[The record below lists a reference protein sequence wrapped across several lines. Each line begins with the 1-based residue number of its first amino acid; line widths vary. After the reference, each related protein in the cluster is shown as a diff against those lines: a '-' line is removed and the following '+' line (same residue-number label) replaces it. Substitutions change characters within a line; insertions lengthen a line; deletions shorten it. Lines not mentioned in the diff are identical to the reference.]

1 MKKLMIAVAAVAMAV
16 AANAAVTKWTFTSTL
31 ALKDGYGKAANP
43 SYTPVEMKG
52 ATMYLLCSD
61 FTSQD
66 DLLTAIRQGKS
77 IEDYAL
83 KDTAGNVVKG
93 VTDSAGKISN
103 TSGVTFQSND
113 FLADG
118 TTAYNFYSAVLVDDY
133 IFLSA
138 DKNLKANTNPDLAK
152 TVTPA
157 ASTSANLIDKTGS
170 ASFSSGGW
178 YSTVPEPTSGLL
190 LLLGVAGLALRRR
203 RA

>member
-16 AANAAVTKWTFTSTL
+16 AANAATTQWGFTST
-31 ALKDGYGKAANP
+31 APLKAGYTGDGSSSAVM
-43 SYTPVEMKG
+43 SG

-83 KDTAGNVVKG
+83 KDTAGNIVKG
-93 VTDSAGKISN
+93 VTDSAGKIQAAN
-103 TSGVTFQSND
+103 VVNFYSND
-113 FLADG
+113 FKTDG
-118 TTAYNFYSAVLVDDY
+118 TYYNFYSAVLVDDY

-138 DKNLKANTNPDLAK
+138 DKNVQPNTSP
-152 TVTPA
+152 TVSKGVAPV
-157 ASTSANLIDKTGS
+157 ASTSTNLRDTTGS
-170 ASFSSGGW
+170 GSFSSGGW
-178 YSTVPEPTSGLL
+178 YATVPEPTSGLL